1 MHGDGAQAP
10 YDVYDAAG
18 AEAVRQEIQETEEH
32 VLRSE
37 LFFEDGGK
45 VPRDVDDAMD
55 VVLVRQE
62 IGKQITKTAAKLP
75 VM

>member
-1 MHGDGAQAP
+1 MYMTRRVQKRYG
-10 YDVYDAAG
+10 
-18 AEAVRQEIQETEEH
+18 R
-32 VLRSE
+32 RSKRPRSMYSDQK

-45 VPRDVDDAMD
+45 VPRDVYDAMD